1 MRGGATQRSKPEEG
15 AGELRREGGRG
26 ATQGGGSGRK
36 ARASC
41 TEAGDG
47 AAEQAE
53 SREGARAAARIAGY
67 VGIKGWVFLQID
79 QRDEYFEPEGVHLC
93 ACFSGQLLQKLLP
106 LSQNVRSYIMGRR
119 EYIIG
124 VS

>member
-15 AGELRREGGRG
+15 AGELRREGGGG

-41 TEAGDG
+41 TEADDG

-53 SREGARAAARIAGY
+53 SREGARAAARIACC

-79 QRDEYFEPEGVHLC
+79 QRDEYFEPEGV
-93 ACFSGQLLQKLLP
+93 FFQRYNKKTENEGIIKINKRQLDH
-106 LSQNVRSYIMGRR
+106 
-119 EYIIG
+119 
-124 VS
+124 